1 MRDKE
6 SGFGRNL
13 LQTVSMRELYENVY
27 PGKKPVI
34 DGLLFGGTYLFV
46 GAPKIGKSFLM
57 AQIAYH
63 VSTGMP
69 LWDFPVHRGTVLYL
83 ALEDDFSRLQERMYR
98 MFGTESAENL
108 HFSIA
113 SIRLNEGLDEQLAD
127 FIEQYPDTKLIIIDT
142 LQRMQIVR
150 LALVLQRADRRRGLH
165 PRPTEG
171 EAFRG
176 LPAGQH
182 GLLSGHDGPGEPAH
196 DRADERP
203 GRRGAA
209 LLPRSR
215 DR

>member
-6 SGFGRNL
+6 NGFGRNL

-27 PGKKPVI
+27 PGKTPVI

-69 LWDFPVHRGTVLYL
+69 LWDFPVHKGTVLYL

-113 SIRLNEGLDEQLAD
+113 SVKLNEGLDEQLAD
-127 FIEQYPDTKLIIIDT
+127 FIEQHPDTKLIIIDT
-142 LQRMQIVR
+142 LQRVR
-150 LALVLQRADRRRGLH
+150 N
-165 PRPTEG
+165 
-171 EAFRG
+171 
-176 LPAGQH
+176 
-182 GLLSGHDGPGEPAH
+182 LSREQY
-196 DRADERP
+196 
-203 GRRGAA
+203 
-209 LLPRSR
+209 SY
-215 DR
+215 